1 MIDSLYFLIIA
12 LSVLAA
18 LPLICLT
25 GWLLNSQLLFKLV
38 EPIERL
44 STLIDSLNEKVG
56 RTTAWF
62 VLAMVL
68 IQTIVVI
75 QRYVFGIGSI
85 ALQESIV
92 YLHATLFMLASGFT
106 LLHDGHVRVDII
118 YRRVS
123 PEQRAWINFIGSY
136 LFLFPLLT
144 TLFVLSLPYVQ
155 LSWSVREGSA
165 ETSGIQAIF
174 LLKSVI
180 LVFAILLFLQ
190 GISLVVRSLST
201 IVGRRTDQERI
212 DATSSV

>member
-25 GWLLNSQLLFKLV
+25 GWLLNSPLLFKLV